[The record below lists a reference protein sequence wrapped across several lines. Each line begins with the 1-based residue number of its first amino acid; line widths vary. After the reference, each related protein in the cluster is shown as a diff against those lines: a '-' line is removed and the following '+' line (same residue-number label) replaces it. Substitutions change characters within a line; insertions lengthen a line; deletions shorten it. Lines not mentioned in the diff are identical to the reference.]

1 MSWNK
6 ERAMTRIDRLV
17 ASIPASSV
25 GVENFSEQYFPR
37 RLEQRYTASMLG
49 ESQGPPILQL
59 PYQSAIL
66 VEGVHVYAN
75 LIDFNDHL
83 MEDGR
88 ETEASHRRTLQF
100 LNLHYATCDALIEE
114 FDIQRVDYHGARL
127 HAVVATPVGA
137 DQAGARAIRAVAFA
151 EALTRLMEEANR
163 RFAGGRLGSSVRI
176 GLDSGLSVAINS
188 GRGTES
194 DPLFL
199 GNPANRAAK
208 LAEGKVP
215 GVFPSRQ
222 VRADLGASPTAYPF
236 REDLSGLDAPYRD
249 SLFAHARAEE
259 FSQRATLRL
268 MENVNLQ
275 NVVAPHAAFHFRHAR
290 PPLKSIQFAELMP
303 SNSVRM
309 LMMTIFADLDG
320 FTRYV
325 SDSIKS
331 GNIAQMVARLHVM
344 RGEMNCVLRDDFG
357 GKKVRFIGDC
367 LQGIVAEGN
376 SQAVDEVASVDQAV
390 RCAAALRSSFKLCDD
405 KLGRSSLGLGIGIEL
420 GTVPVTRLGG
430 NGNFSVRCAT
440 SHGTIEAEDEQK
452 QCRGNETAI
461 GEQAFENGT
470 VKVRNLFRN
479 IRKARNLFY
488 EQIPTYLDSTDK
500 GIRTRAPSGRQ
511 RPQFRAHSRI

>member
-1 MSWNK
+1 MSWNR
-6 ERAMTRIDRLV
+6 ERAVTRIDRLM
-17 ASIPASSV
+17 ANIPASSV
-25 GVENFSEQYFPR
+25 GVEDFSEQYYPR
-37 RLEQRYTASMLG
+37 RLHERQTASVLG
-49 ESQGPPILQL
+49 ESQGPPILRL
-59 PYQSAIL
+59 PYQSALL

-75 LIDFNDHL
+75 LINFNDHL

-100 LNLHYATCDALIEE
+100 LNLHYAACDALVEE

-151 EALTRLMEEANR
+151 EALMRLMEEANR
-163 RFAGGRLGSSVRI
+163 SLAEGRLGSSVRI
-176 GLDSGLSVAINS
+176 GIDSGSSVAINS

-199 GNPANRAAK
+199 GNPANTAAK

-222 VRADLGASPTAYPF
+222 VRVDLGAPPTAYPF
-236 REDLSGLDAPYRD
+236 SEELSGLDAPYRD
-249 SLFAHARAEE
+249 RLFEHARAEE
-259 FSQRATLRL
+259 FRQRAAWRL
-268 MENVNLQ
+268 MENINLQ
-275 NVVAPHAAFHFRHAR
+275 NVVAPNAKFHFRHAR
-290 PPLKSIQFAELMP
+290 PPLKTLQFAELMP

-309 LMMTIFADLDG
+309 PMMTIFADLDG

-325 SDSIKS
+325 SDSIRS
-331 GNIAQMVARLHVM
+331 DDIAQMVARLHIM
-344 RGEMNCVLRDDFG
+344 RGEMTCVLRDDFG

-367 LQGIVAEGN
+367 LQGVIAEGN
-376 SQAVDEVASVDQAV
+376 SRTVDELKSVDQAV

-440 SHGTIEAEDEQK
+440 SQGTIEAEDEQK
-452 QCRGNETAI
+452 HCRGNETAI
-461 GEQAFENGT
+461 GEKAFESGT
-470 VKVRNLFRN
+470 VKVRNLFSK

-488 EQIPTYLDSTDK
+488 EHIPTYLDSTDT
-500 GIRTRAPSGRQ
+500 GIRAHALGGR
-511 RPQFRAHSRI
+511 RKPQFRAHSRI